1 MGMLTPWL
9 MFLAVVLLF
18 YLARETTAL
27 LSLVTGVFLI
37 LHGLTHLG
45 TAVAPRP
52 DSAREAL
59 WGFFTTDSWL
69 LKGFG
74 QQAMRSVGIALFVLA
89 TVGFTLAGLGE
100 LVGWGLWRALAVIS
114 AVDSLLLLVFFWH
127 PYLIVGVVLN
137 LAILVFLLWA
147 QWPPAELV
155 GS

>member
-1 MGMLTPWL
+1 MGMAVPWL
-9 MFLAVVLLF
+9 MLVTVALLF
-18 YLARETTAL
+18 YLVRDTTAL

-52 DSAREAL
+52 DGTREVL

-69 LKGFG
+69 LKGLG
-74 QQAMRSVGIALFVLA
+74 QRAMRSVGIALFVLA
-89 TVGFTLAGLGE
+89 TVGFTLAGIAE
-100 LVGWGLWRALAVIS
+100 LVGWGLWRALAVLS
-114 AVDSLLLLVFFWH
+114 AVDSLLLLVLFWH